1 MDTSSS
7 KRSMRRLGIVLLA
20 SFIGAPLAAA
30 PLAYNG
36 GEFNFRPL
44 TINKSLRVVKAFG
57 PDDEDCVFVMRR
69 VPRPDGQL
77 HTAKKLVCDD

>member
-1 MDTSSS
+1 
-7 KRSMRRLGIVLLA
+7 MRRLGIVLLA
-20 SFIGAPLAAA
+20 CFIGAPLAAA
-30 PLAYNG
+30 PLAYNS

-57 PDDEDCVFVMRR
+57 ADDEDCVFMMRR

-77 HTAKKLVCDD
+77 HTAKKLVCND

>member
-1 MDTSSS
+1 MDQTSSS
-7 KRSMRRLGIVLLA
+7 KYLRRLGIVVLA
-20 SFIGAPLAAA
+20 CFVGAPLAAA

-57 PDDEDCVFVMRR
+57 VDDEDCVFVLRR
-69 VPRPDGQL
+69 VPRPDGNL
-77 HTAKKLVCDD
+77 HTAKKLVCND